1 MTEKQRKGAIL
12 DYYGGWDR
20 EKYPPQR
27 LQAGYCPGKPTDDD
41 WCAAPAADMEGG
53 AKLRALYDGVLL
65 YVEVEAGAALQ
76 AAAEPYAGGQ
86 GENPAV
92 PAEGDCLC
100 IGLDF
105 YGARGVSDSDGRGVV
120 CVTPAGE
127 AAWYVN
133 GWIQSLGS
141 IFDPAHPEYCRRL
154 NSVWAEE
161 NKIGAAFHVEDID
174 EGLLLEAELRVGG
187 ERYYWSHRQSDIYE
201 QLNHERPNSSD
212 WGWLDFPE
220 LPAGAVRSRGKWRI
234 RRALAYMETPAFQR
248 GVWTSESQKTLDEA
262 IKTAENALVSRENVE
277 NSALEL
283 ERAILG
289 LRWGD
294 TRYPDPYDL
303 PERATLPDP
312 FEFFGGGRRVETRA
326 DWQER
331 RREILALA
339 EFYEYGYRP
348 DAPDGIELR
357 VAEEKAPGD
366 TEMIRFGPWEFPY
379 TYTGY
384 ADKLRLKI
392 TVGDRSAEMGFTVY
406 LPDESVKNAPIVLN
420 FDGDREI
427 YRKAGF
433 AVVQPEAGSPGD
445 VRTVDYAWGER
456 SGCFYEL
463 FPYSRHGE
471 GAWRDT
477 GTEMVAA
484 WSLSRVI
491 DALEILCAPGGRYA
505 GRLDPGKLAVEGFS
519 IHGKYAFVSAL
530 YDERIGVCIP
540 GASGASGLSPWRYVY
555 IGQEYE
561 WEGTPYDCGAE
572 EFRKVRAFGTEMMG
586 NDIRHNPVRQ
596 CALFSRFLK
605 PGRAYETAEG
615 AHGYGLRLPFDQ
627 SCLAATMAGRAIV
640 LNNTPNDF
648 NDGSVA
654 DALTL
659 EVIAPV
665 YRALGYEPEKLLKY
679 NYRPVCPVGDPH
691 GSDEDQSV
699 RAAAFLRSHF
709 LGEELDG
716 DIEKRLA
723 ADPFGLPVC
732 GGKSAYEAWWGG
744 LDAITGGWYSGL
756 KDVK

>member
-12 DYYGGWDR
+12 DYYGGWDK
-20 EKYPPQR
+20 EKYPPQ
-27 LQAGYCPGKPTDDD
+27 QFKAGYCPGKPTDED
-41 WCAAPAADMEGG
+41 WKLAPSAQMEGG

-65 YVEVEAGAALQ
+65 YIEVEAVAALQ
-76 AAAEPYAGGQ
+76 AAAEPFSGSR

-92 PAEGDCLC
+92 PAQGDCLC

-120 CVTPAGE
+120 CVTAAGE
-127 AAWYVN
+127 AAWFTN
-133 GWIQSLGS
+133 GFIQSLS
-141 IFDPAHPEYCRRL
+141 SVFAPEHPEYCRRL
-154 NSVWAEE
+154 HSVWAEE
-161 NKIGAAFHVEDID
+161 NRIGAAFHVEDID
-174 EGLLLEAELRVGG
+174 AGLLLEAELRVGG
-187 ERYYWSHRQSDIYE
+187 ERYYWSHRQTDIYE

-220 LPAGAVRSRGKWRI
+220 LPVGAVRSRGKWRI
-234 RRALAYMETPAFQR
+234 ERALAYVETPAFQR

-262 IKTAENALVSRENVE
+262 IKTAENALVSHENVE
-277 NSALEL
+277 NSAKEL
-283 ERAILG
+283 EQAILG

-312 FEFFGGGRRVETRA
+312 FEFFGGGRRVKTRA
-326 DWQER
+326 DWEER
-331 RREILALA
+331 RREILKLA

-348 DAPDGIELR
+348 EAPEA
-357 VAEEKAPGD
+357 VEAWVTEEKQAGNV
-366 TEMIRFGPWEFPY
+366 EMLRFGPWEFPY
-379 TYTGY
+379 TYTCR

-392 TVGDRSAEMGFTVY
+392 TVGGRSAEMGFTLF
-406 LPDESVKNAPIVLN
+406 LPDENVKNAPIVLN
-420 FDGDREI
+420 FDGDREA

-433 AVVQPEAGSPGD
+433 AVVQPEAGSAGD
-445 VRTVDYAWGER
+445 VRTVEYAWGER

-471 GAWRDT
+471 GAWKDT
-477 GTEMVAA
+477 GSEMVAA

-491 DALEILCAPGGRYA
+491 DALEILCAEGGRYE
-505 GRLDPGKLAVEGFS
+505 GRLDPTKLAVEGFS

-540 GASGASGLSPWRYVY
+540 SASGASGLSPWRYVY

-561 WEGTPYDCGAE
+561 WEGTPFDCGAE
-572 EFRKVRAFGTEMMG
+572 EFKKVRAFGTEMMG

-605 PGRAYETAEG
+605 PGRAYETADG

-665 YRALGYEPEKLLKY
+665 YRALGYESEKLLKY
-679 NYRPVCPVGDPH
+679 NYRPVCSVGDPH
-691 GSDEDQSV
+691 GSDEDQSLRV
-699 RAAAFLRSHF
+699 AAFLRSHF
-709 LGEELDG
+709 LGEELDA

-723 ADPFGLPVC
+723 ADPFALPVC
-732 GGKSAYEAWWGG
+732 GGKSAYETYWGG
-744 LDAITGGWYSGL
+744 FDAITGGWYSAF
-756 KDVK
+756 D

>member
-12 DYYGGWDR
+12 DYFGGWDR
-20 EKYPPQR
+20 EKYPPAA
-27 LQAGYCPGKPTDDD
+27 LNVGYCPGKPAAED
-41 WCAAPAADMEGG
+41 WRSAPAADMQGG
-53 AKLRALYDGVLL
+53 GSLHALYDGVLL
-65 YVEVEAGAALQ
+65 YVEVDAGKGLQ
-76 AAAEPYAGGQ
+76 TAGEPFAGGR

-92 PAEGDCLC
+92 PEGGDCLC

-120 CVTPAGE
+120 CVTAAGE
-127 AAWYVN
+127 AAWFTN
-133 GWIQSLGS
+133 GWIQTLSS
-141 IFDPAHPEYCRRL
+141 IFEPSHPEYCRRL
-154 NSVWAEE
+154 HSVWAEG

-174 EGLLLEAELRVGG
+174 GGLLLEAELRVGG
-187 ERYYWSHRQSDIYE
+187 ERFYWSHRQLDLYE
-201 QLNHERPNSSD
+201 QINHERPDSSD
-212 WGWLDFPE
+212 WGWLSFPE
-220 LPAGAVRSRGKWRI
+220 LPAGAGTERGRWRI
-234 RRALAYMETPAFQR
+234 ERALAYMETPAFQR
-248 GVWTSESQKTLDEA
+248 GVWTSDSQCRLDECV
-262 IKTAENALVSRENVE
+262 KTAENALVSGENVE

-303 PERATLPDP
+303 PRRATLPNP
-312 FEFFGGGRRVETRA
+312 FEFFDGRRVVTRA

-331 RREILALA
+331 RREILELA

-348 DAPDGIELR
+348 DAPDSIEVR
-357 VAEEKAPGD
+357 VAEEKQPGD

-379 TYTGY
+379 TYTGF

-392 TVGDRSAEMGFTVY
+392 TVGDRAGEMGFTVY

-445 VRTVDYAWGER
+445 VRTVDYAWGQR
-456 SGCFYEL
+456 GGFFYEL

-484 WSLSRVI
+484 WCLSRVI
-491 DALEILCAPGGRYA
+491 DALERLCAPGGRYA
-505 GRLDPGKLAVEGFS
+505 GRLDPTKLAVEGFS

-540 GASGASGLSPWRYVY
+540 AASGASGLSPWRYVY
-555 IGQEYE
+555 IGQEYQ
-561 WEGTPYDCGAE
+561 WEGTPFDCGVAE
-572 EFRKVRAFGTEMMG
+572 FKKVRAFGTEMMA

-691 GSDEDQSV
+691 GSDEEQSV
-699 RAAAFLRSHF
+699 RVAAFLRSHF
-709 LGEELDG
+709 LGEELDA
-716 DIEKRLA
+716 DIAARLA

-732 GGKSAYEAWWGG
+732 GGRSAYEAYWGG
-744 LDAITGGWYSGL
+744 FDAITDGWYSAL
-756 KDVK
+756 NDVE